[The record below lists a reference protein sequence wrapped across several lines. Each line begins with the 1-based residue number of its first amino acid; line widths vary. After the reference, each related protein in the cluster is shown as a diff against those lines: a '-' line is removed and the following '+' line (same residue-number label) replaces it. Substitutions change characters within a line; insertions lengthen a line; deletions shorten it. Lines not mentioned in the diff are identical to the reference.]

1 MRRRGTALPCV
12 LFCSGLLFRVGFP
25 ASTVCFG
32 AEKGT
37 MNVKLKTVNNN
48 NDENETSIHCQ
59 IKKKAL
65 TIRMEEAKIYFKNV
79 NNAVP

>member
-1 MRRRGTALPCV
+1 MCPTAVNFVKRRKRKIHA
-12 LFCSGLLFRVGFP
+12 
-25 ASTVCFG
+25 
-32 AEKGT
+32 
-37 MNVKLKTVNNN
+37 KLKSVNNN

-65 TIRMEEAKIYFKNV
+65 KIRMEEAKIYFKNV